1 MCIDLTMENIIEYC
15 GMYYGTHHGGLKC
28 MFANPTYL
36 QFDDGASDDEDY
48 NQELV
53 DEVDI
58 VDIGG
63 LRPWMR
69 IVVLTMLMC
78 ISFIRTHGLSLSPL
92 A

>member
-48 NQELV
+48 NQDLV

-69 IVVLTMLMC
+69 ITVLTMLMC
-78 ISFIRTHGLSLSPL
+78 QKLHPHPWIEP
-92 A
+92 